1 MSLQPRV
8 RPRSF
13 ELLAKGQRYSWA
25 SITAPEARY
34 TADIVEHTIR
44 YAWPK
49 VLSLY
54 RENEEILCIYC
65 DITSAVQKLPTL
77 ERTAVTLMLQGYEIR
92 DTETG
97 IAPKMGIEPDVAA
110 KILKRAYKMMS
121 GFLGDGK

>member
-1 MSLQPRV
+1 MLVPRV

-25 SITAPEARY
+25 SITAPETRY

-54 RENEEILCIYC
+54 RENADILCIYC
-65 DITSAVQKLPTL
+65 DITSAVQKLPPQ
-77 ERTAVTLMLQGYEIR
+77 ERTAVSLMLQGYEIR

-97 IAPKMGIEPDVAA
+97 IGPKMDIAPDVAA

-121 GFLGDGK
+121 GYLGDGK